1 MGPQG
6 DFMPGN
12 PLSIENRLY
21 KSAETYQSS
30 MSSDAFAKQ
39 EYPAMKL
46 TEFIRAHMEE
56 ILQVWDYDAEA
67 ILPHPDLSREELRD
81 HVEQILQGIVVE
93 LERPATGHDRSSL
106 FNPDHPDSVASAR
119 IHGIERHNLGAD
131 IVHVTSEFGALRLT
145 VAQLWLNSLKTVEPS
160 DIEDLNRFNS
170 QIDKALTQSVKRYAI
185 EKQKQGR
192 LFETMLSSLPD
203 PCYILNLDGTFI
215 YANKAMA
222 ELCDLPAEQIRGRRF
237 SEMPLPAQY
246 NGKDQ
251 LEKVIHRKEQR
262 RGEVEVQSAR
272 GHNRFFEYVYAP
284 VIDDKGKVEAV
295 SGIGHDITLRKQSEA
310 KIWRHANYDLVTNV
324 PNRRLFQDR
333 LDQHTAHSER
343 TGDPFAL
350 LFIDLDDFK
359 AINDRLGHDAGDE
372 LLMDVARRLSG
383 CVRHSDTVA
392 RMGGDEFTVLL
403 LDTGNLDFIKDIARN
418 ILAELERPFRL
429 GDDEVKVSGSI
440 GITLFPEDGY
450 SAQQLLN
457 NADQAMYLA
466 KQSGRNQVCFYNQI
480 MGHARDARQQM
491 VSELRLAPE
500 KHQLEL
506 YYQPIVELSSNHIVK
521 AEALLRWHHPERG
534 LLTPE
539 KFLGLAEETGLMGAL
554 EHWVFAEAAANT
566 SRWSSMAGLAFQIS
580 VNTSPLQFTRGSHN
594 EFRDTDLECFA
605 RCGASV
611 ILEMPESVFLQGMTN
626 LGERFSEL
634 QKAGVQLAL
643 DDFGSGYS
651 SLAYLQ
657 RFNVNYLKLDPSFVQ
672 DNQIDSGGQTI
683 AESIIAMAHKLGI
696 QVIAKGVETE
706 EQKNWLKDAG
716 CDFAQGH
723 YFSPPLSA
731 EKFSELL

>member
-1 MGPQG
+1 M
-6 DFMPGN
+6 
-12 PLSIENRLY
+12 SI
-21 KSAETYQSS
+21 
-30 MSSDAFAKQ
+30 DAFANQ
-39 EYPAMKL
+39 GYRDMKL
-46 TEFIRAHMEE
+46 SEFIRAHMEE
-56 ILQVWDYDAEA
+56 ILQVWDYDAES

-81 HVEQILQGIVVE
+81 HVEQILDGIVVE

-106 FNPDHPDSVASAR
+106 FKPDQPDSIASAR
-119 IHGIERHNLGAD
+119 IHGMERHNLGAD

-145 VAQLWLNSLKTVEPS
+145 VSQLWLNSLKTVETG

-170 QIDKALTQSVKRYAI
+170 QLDRSLTQSVQRYAL
-185 EKQKQGR
+185 ERQKQGR

-203 PCYILNLDGTFI
+203 PCYILSLDGTFI

-237 SEMPLPAQY
+237 SEMPLPDQY

-251 LEKVIHRKEQR
+251 LDAIIHCKEQR
-262 RGEVEVQSAR
+262 RGEIEVQSAR

-284 VIDDKGKVEAV
+284 VIGEKGEVEAV
-295 SGIGHDITLRKQSEA
+295 SGIGHEITLRKQSEA
-310 KIWRHANYDLVTNV
+310 KTWRHANYDLATNL

-333 LDQHTAHSER
+333 LSQHTAHSDR

-350 LFIDLDDFK
+350 LFIDLDNFK
-359 AINDRLGHDAGDE
+359 NINDRLGHDAGDE
-372 LLMDVARRLSG
+372 LLMEVAKRLSC

-429 GDDEVKVSGSI
+429 GDDEIKISGSI
-440 GITLFPEDGY
+440 GVTLFPEDGC

-466 KQSGRNQVCFYNQI
+466 KQSGRNQVCFYKQI
-480 MGHARDARQQM
+480 MAHARDARQQM
-491 VSELRLAPE
+491 VSELRLAP
-500 KHQLEL
+500 KNHQLEL

-539 KFLGLAEETGLMGAL
+539 KFLGLAEETGQMDAL
-554 EHWVFAEAAANT
+554 EHWVFAEAAEKI
-566 SRWSSMAGLAFQIS
+566 SHWSNLAGLPFEIS
-580 VNTSPLQFTRGSHN
+580 VNTSPMHFTRGPHN
-594 EFRDTDLECFA
+594 EFWESDLESFS
-605 RCGASV
+605 RCGNNI
-611 ILEMPESVFLQGMTN
+611 ILEMPESVFLQGMKI

-634 QKAGVQLAL
+634 QNAGVQLAL
-643 DDFGSGYS
+643 DDFGTGYS
-651 SLAYLQ
+651 SLAYLK
-657 RFNVNYLKLDPSFVQ
+657 RFNVNYLKLDPSFVK
-672 DNQIDSGGQTI
+672 DSQIDSGGRTI

-706 EQKNWLKDAG
+706 EQKEWLKAAG

-723 YFSPPLSA
+723 YFSLPLPA
-731 EKFSELL
+731 KKFSELF

>member
-1 MGPQG
+1 
-6 DFMPGN
+6 
-12 PLSIENRLY
+12 
-21 KSAETYQSS
+21 
-30 MSSDAFAKQ
+30 
-39 EYPAMKL
+39 MKL

-56 ILQVWDYDAEA
+56 ILQVWDYDADA
-67 ILPHPDLSREELRD
+67 ILPKPDLSRKELRD
-81 HVEQILQGIVVE
+81 HVEQMLRGILVE

-106 FNPDHPDSVASAR
+106 FNPDQPDSTASAR
-119 IHGIERHNLGAD
+119 IHGMERHNLGAD

-145 VAQLWLNSLKTVEPS
+145 IAQLWLNSLKTVGKS
-160 DIEDLNRFNS
+160 DIEDLNRFNT
-170 QIDKALTQSVKRYAI
+170 QIDKALAQSVQRYAL

-222 ELCDLPAEQIRGRRF
+222 ELCDLPAEQIQGKQF

-251 LEKVIHRKEQR
+251 LDKVIHRKEQR
-262 RGEVEVQSAR
+262 RGEVELESAR

-284 VIDDKGKVEAV
+284 VLDNKGKVEAV

-350 LFIDLDDFK
+350 LFIDLDNFK

-372 LLMDVARRLSG
+372 LLSAVAKRLRR
-383 CVRHSDTVA
+383 CVRQSDTVA

-403 LDTGNLDFIKDIARN
+403 LDTGNLEFIKGIARN
-418 ILAELERPFRL
+418 ILAELARPFRL
-429 GDDEVKVSGSI
+429 GDDEARVSGSI
-440 GITLFPEDGY
+440 GITLFPEDGD
-450 SAQQLLN
+450 STQQLLN

-539 KFLGLAEETGLMGAL
+539 KFLGLAEETGLMVAL
-554 EHWVFAEAAANT
+554 EHWVFQEAAAYNNH
-566 SRWSSMAGLAFQIS
+566 WSKLTGLPFQIS
-580 VNTSPLQFTRGSHN
+580 VNTSPLQFTRGTHN
-594 EFRDTDLECFA
+594 EFRKSDLDSLA
-605 RCGASV
+605 RCGANI
-611 ILEMPESVFLQGMTN
+611 ILEMPESVFLQGMKT
-626 LGERFSEL
+626 LGERCSEL
-634 QKAGVQLAL
+634 RNAGVQLAL
-643 DDFGSGYS
+643 DDFGTGYS
-651 SLAYLQ
+651 SLAYLK
-657 RFNVNYLKLDPSFVQ
+657 RFNVNYLKLDPSFVN

-706 EQKNWLKDAG
+706 EQKEWLKAAG

-723 YFSPPLSA
+723 YFSLPLPA
-731 EKFSELL
+731 KQFSELL